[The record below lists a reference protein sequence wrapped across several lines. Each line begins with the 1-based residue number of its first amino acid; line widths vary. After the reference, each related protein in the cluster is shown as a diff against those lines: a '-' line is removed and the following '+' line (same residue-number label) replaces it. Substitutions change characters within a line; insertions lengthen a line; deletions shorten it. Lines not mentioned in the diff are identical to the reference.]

1 MMTTLI
7 ELRTKMRQLISR
19 REAWVNG
26 TLRFVLALVSLL
38 MVNRVLG
45 YQQLLNHW
53 WVAAGVA
60 LVCALVQMQGV
71 TVIIIF
77 YCLLHLM
84 TLSTDVALAALVLI
98 VISYAVCGYF
108 QSKDTYNMITIP
120 LCYQL
125 NIPFMMP
132 IGAGLS
138 GGIYELPSV
147 LFGSVV
153 SYFLHIVS
161 LNASAFL
168 EAGSEMTASTLIQT
182 KLLTSPMFYIYIA
195 AMCIVFILVYYIRA
209 SKIKHAWFVA
219 VTSGVIVAFIIMLAT
234 HLFIEGREGIPTLII
249 GSVVTLFL
257 SAIMVFFAQGIDYS
271 RTEKVIYEDDD
282 YIYYV
287 TAVPKVHVAEQEKE
301 IKKITEGKE

>member
-1 MMTTLI
+1 
-7 ELRTKMRQLISR
+7 
-19 REAWVNG
+19 
-26 TLRFVLALVSLL
+26 
-38 MVNRVLG
+38 
-45 YQQLLNHW
+45 
-53 WVAAGVA
+53 
-60 LVCALVQMQGV
+60 
-71 TVIIIF
+71 
-77 YCLLHLM
+77 
-84 TLSTDVALAALVLI
+84 
-98 VISYAVCGYF
+98 
-108 QSKDTYNMITIP
+108 
-120 LCYQL
+120 
-125 NIPFMMP
+125 
-132 IGAGLS
+132 
-138 GGIYELPSV
+138 
-147 LFGSVV
+147 
-153 SYFLHIVS
+153 
-161 LNASAFL
+161 
-168 EAGSEMTASTLIQT
+168 
-182 KLLTSPMFYIYIA
+182 MFYIYIA